1 MSSDWTRRDFL
12 GIVPGIAAVGTG
24 ADAGIASAAAATAS
38 PDLCYRS
45 VRELTALLR
54 TRQLSARELMS
65 AHLEAIRLWNPHLN
79 AIVAG
84 LPDEE
89 CLRLAEA
96 ADARL
101 ARGEPIGALHGLP
114 WAFKDLE
121 PVTGFPWTRGSSIFR
136 DDRPTSDS
144 VLVQRLRQAGALPIG
159 KTNTPEF
166 GMGSQTYNAV
176 YGTTVN
182 PYDLTKTA
190 GGSSGGAAASVA
202 AGLLPAA
209 DGSDLAG
216 SLRNPGN
223 FNNVVGFRPTVGLVP
238 MAPDTMPFL
247 GFAVKGPIA
256 RSVSDVAFI
265 LSAMAGPDLRDPA
278 CYPSDPTL
286 FAASL
291 AGSVKSMR
299 IAWCPDLGG
308 LPLDR
313 RVRAVLESQR
323 HVFED
328 LGCLVEEAHPDLADA
343 DEVFLTLRAF
353 RSWTNLGPLLASHRS
368 ELKPEAI
375 REIEYGG
382 SLTTAQISR
391 AMVRHGQLLDRFSA
405 FQQTYP
411 FLLAAVNQVPA
422 FDARLHWPTAIE
434 GVTMENYIAWMKSAY
449 YISVAGNPAISVPC
463 AFSQSGLP
471 IGLQIVGRRFDDLGV
486 LGMAKA
492 FEGLRGP
499 QKPWPTPPAK

>member
-1 MSSDWTRRDFL
+1 
-12 GIVPGIAAVGTG
+12 
-24 ADAGIASAAAATAS
+24 
-38 PDLCYRS
+38 
-45 VRELTALLR
+45 
-54 TRQLSARELMS
+54 
-65 AHLEAIRLWNPHLN
+65 
-79 AIVAG
+79 
-84 LPDEE
+84 
-89 CLRLAEA
+89 
-96 ADARL
+96 
-101 ARGEPIGALHGLP
+101 
-114 WAFKDLE
+114 
-121 PVTGFPWTRGSSIFR
+121 
-136 DDRPTSDS
+136 
-144 VLVQRLRQAGALPIG
+144 
-159 KTNTPEF
+159 
-166 GMGSQTYNAV
+166 
-176 YGTTVN
+176 
-182 PYDLTKTA
+182 
-190 GGSSGGAAASVA
+190 
-202 AGLLPAA
+202 
-209 DGSDLAG
+209 
-216 SLRNPGN
+216 
-223 FNNVVGFRPTVGLVP
+223 
-238 MAPDTMPFL
+238 
-247 GFAVKGPIA
+247 
-256 RSVSDVAFI
+256 VSDVAFI

-411 FLLAAVNQVPA
+411 FMLAAVNQVPA
-422 FDARLHWPTAIE
+422 FDAQLHWPTAIE
-434 GVTMENYIAWMKSAY
+434 GVTMDHYIAWMKSAY
-449 YISVAGNPAISVPC
+449 WITTTFCPAISVP
-463 AFSQSGLP
+463 AGFTPEGLP
-471 IGLQIVGRRFDDLGV
+471 VGIQIVGRRYDDLGV
-486 LGMAKA
+486 LQLAYA
-492 FEGLRGP
+492 FEQATGVGKRRPLLPRS
-499 QKPWPTPPAK
+499 TASPA